1 MTEWN
6 SAHIAEDCYA
16 VFIEAHEVFF
26 QTDSF
31 IADCIKSGR
40 GWNGGEVV
48 YLLDDVRSVRK
59 DFFCDGATG
68 GIDGVVYVH
77 LSNNVFLRKVMV
89 FTNNELNVQK
99 SNSVEFRYKAYSVL
113 QCPTFR
119 VILQEP
125 MLNELFFFQVS

>member
-99 SNSVEFRYKAYSVL
+99 
-113 QCPTFR
+113 
-119 VILQEP
+119 VIL
-125 MLNELFFFQVS
+125 LSSGIKLIVSSNAQRLGSSFRSPCSMSFSFSK